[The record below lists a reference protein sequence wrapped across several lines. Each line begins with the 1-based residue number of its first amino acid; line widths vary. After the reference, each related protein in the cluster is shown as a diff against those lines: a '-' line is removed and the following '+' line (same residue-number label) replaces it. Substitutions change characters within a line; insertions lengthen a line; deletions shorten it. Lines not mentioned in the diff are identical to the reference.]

1 MSNNAVTGANEA
13 DSGGSHW
20 EQWHGAYEDPSS
32 PLSERLRLVQKM
44 VRGALD
50 ESCSGVIEGVI
61 RPAIRRSSRSSRSR
75 GIRGIRGSP
84 FGSSACAPA
93 RGET

>member
-1 MSNNAVTGANEA
+1 MSNNAVTGGKRGRSA
-13 DSGGSHW
+13 GSHW
-20 EQWHGAYEDPSS
+20 VRWHGAYEDPSS

-50 ESCSGVIEGVI
+50 EILLG
-61 RPAIRRSSRSSRSR
+61 RDQRRHPP
-75 GIRGIRGSP
+75 GDPDPGGSP
-84 FGSSACAPA
+84 SGSSACAPA